1 MAKMRADEV
10 GTPTIENA
18 FGLLR
23 QILGAAVED
32 RRISRNPCDGV
43 RLPKRT
49 HADRGYLSHGQVAAL
64 AAAVDRNPDVRFL
77 AYTGPAEG

>member
-1 MAKMRADEV
+1 MKTSAVRAWVAKMRADEV

-32 RRISRNPCDGV
+32 RRIPPQSLRWCAAAE
-43 RLPKRT
+43 T
-49 HADRGYLSHGQVAAL
+49 AHADRGI
-64 AAAVDRNPDVRFL
+64 
-77 AYTGPAEG
+77 